1 MTGLVVDRTL
11 ATAKSL
17 DQMDIHDAVFALS
30 GKLTTLDST
39 FTLRK
44 DGAQI
49 GEVTPL
55 GQLQPQGKELDL
67 VAVYPPEFAKGKAVL
82 GQ

>member
-1 MTGLVVDRTL
+1 L
-11 ATAKSL
+11 K
-17 DQMDIHDAVFALS
+17 
-30 GKLTTLDST
+30 TLDST

-55 GQLQPQGKELDL
+55 GQLQPTGKDELTL

-82 GQ
+82 GK

>member
-1 MTGLVVDRTL
+1 VVERTL
-11 ATAKSL
+11 ATTKSL

-30 GKLTTLDST
+30 GQLKTLDST

-55 GQLQPQGKELDL
+55 GQLQPAGKEGLDL

-82 GQ
+82 GK